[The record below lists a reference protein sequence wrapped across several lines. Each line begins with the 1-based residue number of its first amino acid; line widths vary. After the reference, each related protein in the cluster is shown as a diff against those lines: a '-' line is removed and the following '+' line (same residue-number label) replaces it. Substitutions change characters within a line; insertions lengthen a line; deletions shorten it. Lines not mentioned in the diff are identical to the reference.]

1 MQGVKRM
8 DTGEPT
14 PISAVHHPP
23 VGLSAPLVR
32 VFSLSTS
39 ADLVDEL
46 RALGIAGGMSPV
58 QPLVQVAV
66 KLLVPSAWRAAVADA
81 VVAFPELT
89 LYTQPRG
96 SHESALLVIGPLAA
110 VQACANAL
118 SAADGPTASL
128 AMQLRNQLA
137 HVYPRTYHTFACGGK
152 WLDFSVQTGIMG
164 ILNVTPDSFYDGGR
178 YLDPR
183 AAVDRAHQMVA
194 EGADIIDIGG
204 QSARPGSD
212 PVSEAEE
219 ADRVLPVVK
228 AVAGSVAAMISVDTY
243 RAAIARAAMDAG
255 AHLINDIS
263 ALRFDPALLGVVAQ
277 YRAPLILMHM
287 QGMPRT
293 MQLNPSYEALIDEVF
308 AFLHGRL
315 EVAKAGGIAAEQL
328 LIDPGIGFGKG
339 ARHNLELLR
348 KLHHFHALGQPLVI
362 GTSRKAFIGW
372 ILGAEVNERLE
383 GTAATVA
390 AAIVRGADIVRVHD
404 VLAMA
409 RVARMTDAIVRP
421 NFDTH
426 TNGQKAV
433 EPSPAVDQRQRGA

>member
-1 MQGVKRM
+1 MG
-8 DTGEPT
+8 TNEPT
-14 PISAVHHPP
+14 ITPAGQRTPI
-23 VGLSAPLVR
+23 GLSAPLVR
-32 VFSLSTS
+32 VFSLSMGE
-39 ADLVDEL
+39 DLVDEL
-46 RALGIAGGMSPV
+46 GSLGIAGGTSPM
-58 QPLVQVAV
+58 QTLAQVAV
-66 KLLVPSAWRAAVADA
+66 KLLVPSAWRTTVAQIVAD
-81 VVAFPELT
+81 FPGLT
-89 LYTQPRG
+89 VYTQPRG
-96 SHESALLVIGPLAA
+96 IQEYALLVIGPLAT

-118 SAADGPTASL
+118 SAAEEAMAPL
-128 AMQLRNQLA
+128 AMQLLNQLA
-137 HVYPRTYHTFACGGK
+137 YTYPRVYHTFACGGR
-152 WLDFSVQTGIMG
+152 WLDFSVKTGIMG

-178 YLDPR
+178 YLDPQ

-204 QSARPGSD
+204 QSSRPGSE
-212 PVSEAEE
+212 PVSESEE

-228 AVAGSVAAMISVDTY
+228 TVAGSVSAMISVDTY
-243 RAAIARAAMDAG
+243 RAALARAALDAG
-255 AHLINDIS
+255 AHLINDVS
-263 ALRFDPALLGVVAQ
+263 ALRFDPALLGVVAEHH
-277 YRAPLILMHM
+277 AALILMHM

-308 AFLHGRL
+308 AFLQGRL
-315 EVAKAGGIAAEQL
+315 EAAKAGGITAEQL

-390 AAIVRGADIVRVHD
+390 AAILRGADIVRVHD

-421 NFDTH
+421 NLDTR